1 MTLCKFAFLFI
12 YLFNFYLHDGV
23 ICRDVVGEQ
32 VKVPGGKDKGK
43 QHLRFPR
50 DACRGGIEREQQV
63 TSSHNN
69 TLNCETLKIRHQ
81 QEGINGN
88 YDFCLHCKTEASYV
102 VQAVG
107 LLC

>member
-1 MTLCKFAFLFI
+1 MTLCKFAFI
-12 YLFNFYLHDGV
+12 YIYIYIFYLHDGV

-69 TLNCETLKIRHQ
+69 ALNVKHSKF
-81 QEGINGN
+81 GISKRG
-88 YDFCLHCKTEASYV
+88 
-102 VQAVG
+102 
-107 LLC
+107 